1 MGGPWTAAGEERAT
15 IALSPDIAWWATGT
29 LIGAELVRTRD
40 DGWVEITVPLADE
53 RELAPILIQ
62 LGPDAVVEDPP
73 TLRDQVVARLEAL
86 LD

>member
-15 IALSPDIAWWATGT
+15 IALSPDIAWWATSS
-29 LIGAELVRTRD
+29 LIGAAPVRTRD

>member
-29 LIGAELVRTRD
+29 LVGAAPVRTRD
-40 DGWVEITVPLADE
+40 DGWVESPCRWPTNASWH
-53 RELAPILIQ
+53 RSLIR
-62 LGPDAVVEDPP
+62 LGPDAVVEDSP

>member
-1 MGGPWTAAGEERAT
+1 MRAT
-15 IALSPDIAWWATGT
+15 GANRPTGSGRRISS
-29 LIGAELVRTRD
+29 LAGPLVGAAPVRTRD